1 MPDPRE
7 PRIQP
12 LGSPPPHPS
21 ALVLVLHGGQARGHG
36 RAHPLRPAYLRMLPF
51 ARELATAGRP
61 HGVAVGLLRYRYR
74 GWNGAD
80 RDTLADLS
88 WALDEHH
95 GRHPTVPVVLLGHS
109 MGGRAAL
116 LAPAGPA
123 GAQVRAVCAL
133 APWLVDTD
141 PVEQLAGRTVLI
153 AHGDRDRLT
162 DPSESYAYAV
172 RAREVT
178 DRVCRFE
185 VRGDGHALLRRHRDW
200 SSLVRRFVL
209 GELGVEPVD
218 PEIAAAL
225 REPIPGGL
233 RAPLAATPR

>member
-1 MPDPRE
+1 
-7 PRIQP
+7 
-12 LGSPPPHPS
+12 
-21 ALVLVLHGGQARGHG
+21 
-36 RAHPLRPAYLRMLPF
+36 MLPF
-51 ARELATAGRP
+51 ARELAGAGRP

-80 RDTLADLS
+80 QDALSDLA
-88 WALDEHH
+88 WALDRHH
-95 GRHPTVPVVLLGHS
+95 RRHPAVPVALVGHS

-116 LAPAGPA
+116 LAPAGPS
-123 GAQVRAVCAL
+123 GTGVRAVCAL

-162 DPSESYAYAV
+162 DPAESYAYAV

-178 DRVCRFE
+178 DRICRFE
-185 VRGDGHALLRRHRDW
+185 VHGEGHALLRRHRDW
-200 SSLVRRFVL
+200 SSVVRRFVL

-225 REPIPGGL
+225 GEPTLGGL
-233 RAPLAATPR
+233 RAPLAPAPR

>member
-1 MPDPRE
+1 M
-7 PRIQP
+7 
-12 LGSPPPHPS
+12 
-21 ALVLVLHGGQARGHG
+21 V
-36 RAHPLRPAYLRMLPF
+36 PF
-51 ARELATAGRP
+51 ARVLASAGRA
-61 HGVAVGLLRYRYR
+61 HGVAVALLRYRYR

-80 RDTLADLS
+80 RDPLADLTA
-88 WALDEHH
+88 ALDEHRR
-95 GRHPTVPVVLLGHS
+95 RHPDVPVVLVGHS

-116 LAPAGPA
+116 LAPAGGAAPA
-123 GAQVRAVCAL
+123 EAGVRAVCAL

-162 DPSESYAYAV
+162 DPAESYAYAV

-200 SSLVRRFVL
+200 TELVRRFVL

-218 PEIAAAL
+218 PQIAAAL
-225 REPIPGGL
+225 RAPAPGGL
-233 RAPLAATPR
+233 CAPLATTTR